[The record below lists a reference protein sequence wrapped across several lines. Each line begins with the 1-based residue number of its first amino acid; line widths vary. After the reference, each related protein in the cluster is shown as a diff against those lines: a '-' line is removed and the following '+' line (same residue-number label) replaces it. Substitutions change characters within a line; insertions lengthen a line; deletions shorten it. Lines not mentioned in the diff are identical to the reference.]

1 MTPDKVGPKRSV
13 KPRPEPQGGLA
24 QILRSTPLFSQFSD
38 RALEEIAGHFTER
51 SYARGD
57 ILWHAGDEGNEF
69 LVVVSGRLDVL
80 GASTDGTETLVG
92 RVDPGECVG
101 EMALLLDERRSATV
115 KCSRAARTLVL
126 LKPEFRR
133 VVRDDPTLLANLA
146 GPLSRRAASLARRRP
161 VRRGSIVVGVVSEPG
176 VPGASLVAAAIAQ
189 LARDELKSDV
199 LLLRI
204 SDGGIPIR
212 KFVRAE
218 GLPKEVTATGK
229 HPEVIEVAADGTL
242 AAEELVSTVDALLNA
257 FGEGVKLL
265 VVDLPRIAQAPVAF
279 AASACEYVVQVA
291 DRQMPAVESSAR
303 VLQVINR
310 HSAPGASTGAPIP
323 LNHCEPFVLPDEP
336 AFAAFRASSGDR
348 LLLNRRHP
356 ATRVLGRLTR
366 KIMGAT
372 VGVALGGGAAFGIA
386 HVGVLHALD
395 DAGIPVDLLAGT
407 SMGSIVAIGY
417 AGGMTGAELRN
428 VAGEFGNLRKT
439 LAALDFSWSGTGLMD
454 GRKMVQSFAG
464 LLPMSRFEELV
475 LPCQTVATDIQS
487 GERVVIGTGNLA
499 EAFRASTSIPMIFA
513 PVQHDGRFLVD
524 GAIIDPVPADV
535 VQEMGADVVIAVNV
549 VPQLDREVST
559 AFSKASELLTRLNPL
574 ARSSGAVGAPHIVDT
589 MMNSLQIT
597 QHELGKFKALSAD
610 VLVNVDLT
618 EFTWIDF
625 PRAAEIAH
633 KGAEATKAMV
643 PEIRSLYRARLNG
656 L

>member
-1 MTPDKVGPKRSV
+1 MTPDKAGPKRSV
-13 KPRPEPQGGLA
+13 KTRPEPQGGLA
-24 QILRSTPLFSQFSD
+24 QVLRSTPLFSQFSD

-80 GASTDGTETLVG
+80 GASADGTETLVG

-133 VVRDDPTLLANLA
+133 VVRDDPTLLASLA

-189 LARDELKSDV
+189 VARDELKSDV

-204 SDGGIPIR
+204 SDRGIPIR
-212 KFVRAE
+212 KFARAE
-218 GLPKEVTATGK
+218 GLPKEVTTTGK
-229 HPEVIEVAADGTL
+229 HPPVIEVAADGTL

-265 VVDLPRIAQAPVAF
+265 VIDLPRTAQAPVAF
-279 AASACEYVVQVA
+279 AATACEYVVQVA

-336 AFAAFRASSGDR
+336 TFAASRASSGDR
-348 LLLNRRHP
+348 LVLNRRHP

-386 HVGVLHALD
+386 HVGVLHAL
-395 DAGIPVDLLAGT
+395 
-407 SMGSIVAIGY
+407 
-417 AGGMTGAELRN
+417 N

-487 GERVVIGTGNLA
+487 GERVVIGTGNLD

-513 PVQHDGRFLVD
+513 PVHHDGRFLVD

-559 AFSKASELLTRLNPL
+559 AFSKASDLLTRLNPL